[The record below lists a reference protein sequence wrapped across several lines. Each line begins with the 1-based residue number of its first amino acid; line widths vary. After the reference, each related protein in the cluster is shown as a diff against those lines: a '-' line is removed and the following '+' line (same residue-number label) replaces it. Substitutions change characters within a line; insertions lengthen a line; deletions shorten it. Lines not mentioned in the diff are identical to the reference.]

1 MRSCQWNMSGAP
13 PVPEELR
20 APHAQ
25 LQVRRGGLGSASS
38 SRVTQAT
45 SDVAHQRNV
54 QEQTGP
60 EEAFHRAP
68 STSEGIW
75 VQTRPSP
82 TFSEGSWSPTDRQ
95 KPVLSNPMGLLET
108 SKRCWTLT
116 ISSKPSK
123 NLRCSVDR
131 TPTVHPAL

>member
-1 MRSCQWNMSGAP
+1 MSGAP

-60 EEAFHRAP
+60 EEAFEKETTCGLPQQLASRAGTVP
-68 STSEGIW
+68 SLHT
-75 VQTRPSP
+75 
-82 TFSEGSWSPTDRQ
+82 WSTNN
-95 KPVLSNPMGLLET
+95 VT
-108 SKRCWTLT
+108 
-116 ISSKPSK
+116 
-123 NLRCSVDR
+123 
-131 TPTVHPAL
+131 